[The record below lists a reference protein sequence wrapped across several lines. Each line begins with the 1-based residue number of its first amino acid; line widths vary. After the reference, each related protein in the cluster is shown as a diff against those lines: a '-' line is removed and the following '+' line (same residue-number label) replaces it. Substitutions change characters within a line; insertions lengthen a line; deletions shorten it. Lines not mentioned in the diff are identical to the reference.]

1 MYRLRVI
8 GITINVTSYV
18 YVYNM
23 IFITDWSPPISG
35 PNINHSCIAYNK
47 IMGAVME
54 GVIFFYHMPIK
65 INVSDILTKKIGN
78 GKNYPLMRRLMRLI
92 FKKD

>member
-1 MYRLRVI
+1 
-8 GITINVTSYV
+8 
-18 YVYNM
+18 
-23 IFITDWSPPISG
+23 
-35 PNINHSCIAYNK
+35 
-47 IMGAVME
+47 MGAVME